1 MPRDQDLS
9 ALPTRPGVYLMKD
22 AEGAVLY
29 VGKAAN
35 LRTRVRSYFQP
46 GADHGPRIAVLVR
59 RVAEVDVRV
68 TASEVEALV
77 LEATLVK
84 EHQPRYNVRLRD
96 DKHFPY
102 LKLTAERFPQMVECR
117 AMEPDGGRYF
127 GPYTDA
133 GAMRRADK
141 LVRRLF
147 HVRSCTFE
155 LTGEPQMRPCL
166 DHHLGLCDAPCAGL
180 ISAGAY
186 ARQVEQAAQVLAG
199 RADDVIERLSGEMSE
214 AAAALE
220 FERAAELRDLIA
232 SLRKLTAEQRVVST
246 SRTEADV
253 LAVAQHE
260 DLSCVQV
267 FFVRDGRVTGDQ
279 RVILEGALDAL
290 PATPLRSFIL
300 RHYAD
305 GAPIPRR
312 LLLPAPVEDQ
322 PVIALWLSE
331 LAGRKVELLVPERG
345 ERRRLVELVQANA
358 AESLRRY
365 LTDRDQQRQRSEAA
379 VSDLRER
386 LDLPRTPFRIECF
399 DIATLHGRESVGSM
413 VVLDDGR
420 PLKSAYRR
428 FRIRHESDEANDYAM
443 MREVLTRRLER
454 ARAGDAK
461 FLPLP
466 DLLLVDGGQGQLN
479 VAVDVCSG
487 LGFQQLPLAAL
498 AKRHEHL
505 YLPGRRE
512 PVVLD
517 ARMPALRL
525 LRALRDEAHRFANTF
540 HQRLRRG
547 QGLTSI
553 LDEIPGVGPRRR
565 TLLLEHFRGTEALR
579 AASVDDIAALPGLNR
594 RVAEAIKH
602 HLAEGDGGGDGAG
615 EAPVAE

>member
-1 MPRDQDLS
+1 M
-9 ALPTRPGVYLMKD
+9 PTRPGVYLMKD

-46 GADHGPRIAVLVR
+46 GADHGPRITMLVR
-59 RVAEVDVRV
+59 RVAEVDLRV

-180 ISAGAY
+180 ISAAVY
-186 ARQVEQAAQVLAG
+186 ARQVDQAAQVLAG
-199 RADDVIERLSGEMSE
+199 RADDVIERLSGEMGV
-214 AAAALE
+214 AAEALE

-232 SLRKLTAEQRVVST
+232 ALRKLTAEQRVVST

-322 PVIALWLSE
+322 PVIAQWLSE

-379 VSDLRER
+379 VSDLRDR

-479 VAVDVCSG
+479 VAVDVCSE

-565 TLLLEHFRGTEALR
+565 TLLLEHFRGTEAIR
-579 AASVDDIAALPGLNR
+579 AASVDDIAALPGFNR
-594 RVAEAIKH
+594 RVAEAIKQ
-602 HLAEGDGGGDGAG
+602 HLAESDEGG
-615 EAPVAE
+615 